1 MAKGEIRLDSAE
13 KCHLLCQACVWKEA
27 EANEML
33 EAAVATA
40 TVKGNEA
47 CQESC
52 HRQKDRSQAHK
63 NERSKEN
70 RTRVRTRVLLI
81 LARYIY

>member
-1 MAKGEIRLDSAE
+1 
-13 KCHLLCQACVWKEA
+13 
-27 EANEML
+27 ML

-52 HRQKDRSQAHK
+52 HRQKDGSQAHK

-70 RTRVRTRVLLI
+70 RTRVRTGALLI

>member
-1 MAKGEIRLDSAE
+1 
-13 KCHLLCQACVWKEA
+13 
-27 EANEML
+27 ML
-33 EAAVATA
+33 EAAVAAA

-52 HRQKDRSQAHK
+52 HGQKEDSQAHK

-70 RTRVRTRVLLI
+70 RTRARTGALLI